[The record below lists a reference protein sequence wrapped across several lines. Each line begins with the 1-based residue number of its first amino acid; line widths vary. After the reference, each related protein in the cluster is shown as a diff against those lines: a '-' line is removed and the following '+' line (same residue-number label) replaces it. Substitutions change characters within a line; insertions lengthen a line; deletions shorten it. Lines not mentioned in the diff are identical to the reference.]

1 MFASYSAVVMI
12 IGGSGITFALSII
25 QDLVQK
31 GLRGESRVKVIELK
45 WVVPNPG
52 LYVSSR
58 ITPYSLQH
66 TIIADAITPLLP
78 LLTSLMNSCSYLT
91 ISVHY
96 TRPYTPSME
105 VKCSNSSL
113 SFTAIQEQ
121 VPTRHRIVKYQGRPG
136 HRDLVSV
143 MEDAVTRATSGLYDD
158 NGTSSRRIPRGMLVG
173 VCGPPGMSKDVIA
186 AVSAIDSKTKTRIGG
201 VEMHQEYVNHHASC
215 LIE

>member
-1 MFASYSAVVMI
+1 MI

-45 WVVPNPG
+45 WIVPNPG
-52 LYVSSR
+52 LYASSCPR
-58 ITPYSLQH
+58 LYSLQRE
-66 TIIADAITPLLP
+66 IIADAMTPLLP
-78 LLTSLMNSCSYLT
+78 LLTPLINSCSYLT

-113 SFTAIQEQ
+113 SFTGIEDR
-121 VPTRHRIVKYQGRPG
+121 VPTRHRIVKYPGRPG

-143 MEDAVTRATSGLYDD
+143 MENAIMRATSGLNDE
-158 NGTSSRRIPRGMLVG
+158 NRTSPRSIPSGMMVG
-173 VCGPPGMSKDVIA
+173 VCGPQGMSKDVIA
-186 AVSAIDSKTKTRIGG
+186 AVSAIDSKTKARIGG
-201 VEMHQEYVNHHASC
+201 VEMHEEYVDLHASVNDS
-215 LIE
+215 